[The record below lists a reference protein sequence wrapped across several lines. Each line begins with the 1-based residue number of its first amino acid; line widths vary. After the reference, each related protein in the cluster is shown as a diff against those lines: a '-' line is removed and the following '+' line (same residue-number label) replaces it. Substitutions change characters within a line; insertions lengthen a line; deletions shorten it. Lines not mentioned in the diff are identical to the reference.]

1 MSKIK
6 GLIFDLDG
14 VLVST
19 ERNHY
24 LAWKRTAKEIG
35 IYFNEIDNENLRGL
49 SRKDSLSELLKIG
62 NKSILPSAFNE
73 LLHLKNQYYLN
84 SISNINNKDLLPG
97 VNDFL
102 KRTNNMGLSLA
113 VGSSSKNAHFILEK
127 TKIKH
132 YFASIIDGNM
142 VRKPKPDPEVFINA
156 SYGLNLTPANCLV
169 FEDAKSGVQSA
180 KSGLFKVVGVGN
192 KNIQNECDY
201 FVDNI
206 NEFDIEKY
214 AESI

>member
-1 MSKIK
+1 MIK

-24 LAWKRTAKEIG
+24 FAWKRTAEEIG
-35 IYFNEIDNENLRGL
+35 IEFNEIDNENLRGL

-62 NKSILPSAFNE
+62 NKSILPTAFNE
-73 LLHLKNQYYLN
+73 LLYLKNQYYLN

-102 KRTNNMGLSLA
+102 NKTHKMGLSLA

-132 YFASIIDGNM
+132 YFGSIIDGNM

-156 SYGLNLTPANCLV
+156 SYGLNLNPVNCLV
-169 FEDAKSGVQSA
+169 FEDAKSGVESA

-192 KNIQNECDY
+192 KNIQKDCDY

>member
-1 MSKIK
+1 M
-6 GLIFDLDG
+6 
-14 VLVST
+14 
-19 ERNHY
+19 
-24 LAWKRTAKEIG
+24 AWKTIAEEIG
-35 IYFNEIDNENLRGL
+35 IAFNESDNENLKGL
-49 SRKDSLSELLKIG
+49 SRKDSLSQLLEIG

-73 LLHLKNQYYLN
+73 LLHLKNQYYLK
-84 SISNINNKDLLPG
+84 SISNINNKGLLPG

-102 KRTNNMGLSLA
+102 KKTHNMGLSLA

-127 TKIKH
+127 TKIKR

-156 SYGLNLTPANCLV
+156 CYGLNLKPKNCLV
-169 FEDAKSGVQSA
+169 FEDAKSGVESA

-192 KNIQNECDY
+192 TNIKDECDY

-214 AESI
+214 AEPI